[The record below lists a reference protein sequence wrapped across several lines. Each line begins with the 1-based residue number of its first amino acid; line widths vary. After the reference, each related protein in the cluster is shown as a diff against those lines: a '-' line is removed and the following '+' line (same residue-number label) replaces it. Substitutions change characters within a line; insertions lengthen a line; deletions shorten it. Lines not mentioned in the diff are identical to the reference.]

1 MAIDDETDEWLG
13 TTVDDTDAIV
23 LHRFFVAQYDKI
35 GKELLSQGKSSNEDD
50 SASEGKQA
58 WDAVCAAILDVGPAL
73 EIPQLSSTPRID
85 HEGYIDLMK
94 RYSHRNSD
102 AMREIFVETSMP
114 EVGTLNIQV
123 KPSH

>member
-1 MAIDDETDEWLG
+1 
-13 TTVDDTDAIV
+13 V

-50 SASEGKQA
+50 STSEGKQA
-58 WDAVCAAILDVGPAL
+58 WDAVCAALLAIGPAL

-114 EVGTLNIQV
+114 EVGTPNIQV